1 MSEPSP
7 GAAGPPSGVAKA
19 DVVTGLAFAALG
31 IATVV
36 ESLRMPAFA
45 ELNAEP
51 YTAPGIVPG
60 LLGAALALLGAL
72 LALRALAA
80 PRAAQ
85 VAEQAAAHAWPR
97 VAAALALC
105 MVYAGV
111 LVSRVPFQLATFV
124 FILAFILTFES
135 WDGNLR
141 ARWLRPTIVAV
152 LIAGLIAF
160 GIGYVFQ
167 AIFLIRLP

>member
-7 GAAGPPSGVAKA
+7 GAARSPSAMVKA
-19 DVVTGLAFAALG
+19 DFVTGLAFAALG

-45 ELNAEP
+45 ELNVEP
-51 YTAPGIVPG
+51 YTAPGVVPG

-72 LALRALAA
+72 LSLRALAA
-80 PRAAQ
+80 PRPAREAEEAAD
-85 VAEQAAAHAWPR
+85 HAWPR
-97 VAAALALC
+97 VAAAFALC

-111 LVSRVPFQLATFV
+111 LVSRVPFQLATFLFIIA
-124 FILAFILTFES
+124 FILAFEL

-141 ARWLRPTIVAV
+141 ARWLRQTIVALV
-152 LIAGLIAF
+152 IAGLISF
-160 GIGYVFQ
+160 GVSYVFQ

>member
-1 MSEPSP
+1 M
-7 GAAGPPSGVAKA
+7 VKA
-19 DVVTGLAFAALG
+19 DFVTGLVFAALG

-51 YTAPGIVPG
+51 YTAPGVVPG

-72 LALRALAA
+72 LSLRALAA
-80 PRAAQ
+80 PRPAHELEDAP
-85 VAEQAAAHAWPR
+85 AHAWPR
-97 VAAALALC
+97 VAAAFGLC

-124 FILAFILTFES
+124 FILAFILTFEL

-152 LIAGLIAF
+152 LIAGLISF

>member
-1 MSEPSP
+1 M
-7 GAAGPPSGVAKA
+7 VKA
-19 DVVTGLAFAALG
+19 DFVTGLAFAALG
-31 IATVV
+31 VATVV

-51 YTAPGIVPG
+51 YTAPGVVPG

-72 LALRALAA
+72 LSLRALAA
-80 PRAAQ
+80 PRPAH
-85 VAEQAAAHAWPR
+85 VAEDAPAHAWPR
-97 VAAALALC
+97 VAAAFALC

-124 FILAFILTFES
+124 FILAFILTFEL

-152 LIAGLIAF
+152 LIAGLISF